1 MKKILFLTSVFFVT
15 STSIALAQ
23 DSMSQQCIQTPF
35 SGIICPP
42 PGGTIVATPFSG
54 YVCGRGQCVSTPF
67 QGIVC
72 AKSPGGQAIQT
83 QFQGVQCVGGCEQA
97 SPSYCV
103 RPNN

>member
-1 MKKILFLTSVFFVT
+1 MKKFLVLLSSLFFTFTGIAVAQN
-15 STSIALAQ
+15 SI
-23 DSMSQQCIQTPF
+23 SQQCIQTQF

-42 PGGTIVATPFSG
+42 PNGTIVSTQFSG
-54 YVCGRGQCVSTPF
+54 YVCGRGQCVATNF
-67 QGIVC
+67 QGILC
-72 AKSPGGQAIQT
+72 AATPGGHAIQT